1 MEIKV
6 WNIVE
11 LMNSAWDTWVEEE
24 KSSACGRQS
33 QMTAGNPFFN
43 QCCISQRVEYGYRL
57 WRNNVKFYRQD
68 KEMFL
73 KTPISLCSFSVV
85 FTWMGCSGI
94 RGFFS
99 KLC

>member
-33 QMTAGNPFFN
+33 QMTAGNPFL
-43 QCCISQRVEYGYRL
+43 ISAA
-57 WRNNVKFYRQD
+57 
-68 KEMFL
+68 
-73 KTPISLCSFSVV
+73 
-85 FTWMGCSGI
+85 
-94 RGFFS
+94 
-99 KLC
+99 